1 MSRDEK
7 VVVLKEVAIVKED
20 VLTLHVSSREVF
32 DLARLQITMGQ
43 IIRELSKR
51 CYSRF
56 GRYPTKDEEREF
68 YLTVRQYRL
77 DHGLTVLKGQK
88 RQREPSQSKEIRFRN
103 Q

>member
-1 MSRDEK
+1 MDDDHNRETSLPEE
-7 VVVLKEVAIVKED
+7 LSAMI
-20 VLTLHVSSREVF
+20 SAREVI
-32 DLARLQITMGQ
+32 DLARRRITMGQ

-56 GRYPTKDEEREF
+56 GRCPTKDDEREF
-68 YLTVRQYRL
+68 YITVRQYRL

>member
-1 MSRDEK
+1 MDEK

-68 YLTVRQYRL
+68 YITVRQYRI
-77 DHGLTVLKGQK
+77 DHGLTVLKGKK
-88 RQREPSQSKEIRFRN
+88 RQREPSQSKEIRYRQN
-103 Q
+103 S